1 MKKSRLVLLALIA
14 ALIAAFFIFDLK
26 SLLSLE
32 AIKAHRATLESW
44 RSAQPLLTA
53 AAFFGVYVLVT
64 SLSVP
69 GATFLTI
76 AAGAIFGLL
85 WGAILVSFAS
95 TLGATVAFLS
105 SRYLF
110 RDALQKKYGARLKT
124 MNAGIAKDGAFYL
137 FTLRV
142 VPLFPFFV
150 INLMMGLTPLRT
162 WTYYWATQLGTLPAT
177 LIYVNAG
184 TQLAQLESP
193 SDILSLELLG
203 AFVLLGLFPLI
214 AKKIIDRV
222 RAARSPKK

>member
-1 MKKSRLVLLALIA
+1 MNKNRIALFLIVVTLV
-14 ALIAAFFIFDLK
+14 AAFFVFDLGRF
-26 SLLSLE
+26 LSLE
-32 AIKAHRATLESW
+32 ALKNQREALLSYRD
-44 RSAQPLLTA
+44 AQPLLTA

-64 SLSVP
+64 SLSIP
-69 GATFLTI
+69 GATLLTI
-76 AAGAIFGLL
+76 ASGAIFGLL
-85 WGAILVSFAS
+85 WGTVLVSFAS
-95 TLGATVAFLS
+95 TLGATCAFLS

-110 RDALQKKYGARLKT
+110 HDALQKKYGSRLRT
-124 MNAGIAKDGAFYL
+124 VNTGIAKDGAFYL

-184 TQLAQLESP
+184 TQLAQLNAP

-203 AFVLLGLFPLI
+203 AFVLLGIFPLL

-222 RAARSPKK
+222 RAAREPKK

>member
-1 MKKSRLVLLALIA
+1 MNKNRIALFLVVVTLVG
-14 ALIAAFFIFDLK
+14 AFFVFDLGRF
-26 SLLSLE
+26 LSLE
-32 AIKAHRATLESW
+32 ALKNQREALLSYRD
-44 RSAQPLLTA
+44 AQPLLTA

-64 SLSVP
+64 SLSIP
-69 GATFLTI
+69 GATLLTI
-76 AAGAIFGLL
+76 ASGAIFGLL
-85 WGAILVSFAS
+85 WGAVLVSFAS
-95 TLGATVAFLS
+95 TLGATCAFLS

-124 MNAGIAKDGAFYL
+124 MNAGIARDGAFYL

-184 TQLAQLESP
+184 TQLAQLNSP

-203 AFVLLGLFPLI
+203 AFALLGVFPLL

-222 RAARSPKK
+222 RAAREPKK